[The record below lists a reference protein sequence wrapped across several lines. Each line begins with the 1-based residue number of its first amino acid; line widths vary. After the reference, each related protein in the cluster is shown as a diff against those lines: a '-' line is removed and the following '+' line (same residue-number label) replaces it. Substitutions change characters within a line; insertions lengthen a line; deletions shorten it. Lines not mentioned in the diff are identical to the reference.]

1 MDKLRLNS
9 SDYYGKK
16 ENNDII
22 FVNGYAG
29 SNITSYKPHNQFYVE
44 NKTKLDQSRNRDK
57 LIDSAETKIAEE
69 NRKLKDYIVQPGSL
83 RKEFEKI
90 PNF

>member
-1 MDKLRLNS
+1 MDKLRLNA

-16 ENNDII
+16 ENRDII

-29 SNITSYKPHNQFYVE
+29 SNVTAYHPHNQFYVE
-44 NKTKLDQSRNRDK
+44 NKTKLDQSRNRDQ

-69 NRKLKDYIVQPGSL
+69 NRKLKNYLVQPGSL